1 MGKPVENRWDTLW
14 LFNIAIE
21 HGPVPFLKIGYV
33 SLPEGIWQNEI
44 YCHYNH
50 GIYRFFFKMIMSH
63 WVKNI
68 PMN

>member
-50 GIYRFFFKMIMSH
+50 GIYRLFFKNDYVSLG
-63 WVKNI
+63 
-68 PMN
+68 